1 MGDQDLTPKKL
12 RASLNWPAVRIT
24 ALTLA
29 VGSVGGLAFYL
40 AGVPAAFLS
49 GSILAT
55 AAVALTGV
63 RQDVPPGLRTAGYVA
78 VGIVIGSA
86 IDGETLALLPR
97 WPVSIAALAVAMAL
111 VLLVVPWYF
120 NRVHGMDAPTARLAA
135 VPGAMSQV
143 LALADDLD
151 VDARRVVIL
160 HGLRLII
167 LMILVP
173 VAVGLGLETGTQRA
187 PEHPPMDLSGMA
199 LLVVASGTS
208 VPLMR
213 RMRIPSP
220 AFTGP
225 MGASGLLVVTGVV
238 QGTLPEPVVIAAF
251 VVMGAT
257 IGAHFSGVSLAYVL
271 SCLGIG
277 AGGVLI
283 AVAITAGIA
292 WPTAA
297 YLEMPFLQIWLA
309 LAPGGFDTMAAL
321 ALSLGQDPAFVAGH
335 QLVRLLGLYA
345 AIPLLFRTTSRA

>member
-1 MGDQDLTPKKL
+1 MRVDLTT
-12 RASLNWPAVRIT
+12 V
-24 ALTLA
+24 LTLA
-29 VGSVGGLAFYL
+29 VGAAGGFAFHL

-49 GSILAT
+49 GAILST
-55 AAVALTGV
+55 ALIALAGV
-63 RQDVPPGLRTAGYVA
+63 RQEVPPTLRTAGYVA
-78 VGIVIGSA
+78 VGIVIGST

-97 WPVSIAALAVAMAL
+97 WPVSITALAVAMAL
-111 VLLVVPWYF
+111 VLIVVPWYF
-120 NRVHGMDAPTARLAA
+120 RKVHGLDGPTARLSS

-173 VAVGLGLETGTQRA
+173 VAVGLGLETGSGSDPNTA
-187 PEHPPMDLSGMA
+187 PMTLGSMA
-199 LLVVASGTS
+199 LMAIAAAAS

-213 RMRIPSP
+213 WFRIPSP

-225 MGASGLLVVTGVV
+225 MAASGLLVVTGIVE
-238 QGTLPEPVVIAAF
+238 GALPEPVVITAF
-251 VVMGAT
+251 IVLGAT
-257 IGAHFSGVSLAYVL
+257 VGSHFSGVSLGYVL
-271 SCLGIG
+271 ACLGIG

-292 WPTAA
+292 WPTAE
-297 YLEMPFLQIWLA
+297 YLELPFLQIWLA

-321 ALSLGQDPAFVAGH
+321 ALSLGVDPAFVAGH

-345 AIPLLFRTTSRA
+345 AIPFLFRATPRS